1 MRFLADMGVSHR
13 TVAWLRGAGHDAVHL
28 RDRGLERLPN
38 GEIFA
43 KAVAE
48 GRAILTFDLD
58 FGEIVALSRGQ
69 RVGVILF
76 RLNNT
81 TTPFLNRRLA
91 AVLADAEVALCD
103 GAIVVVEDSRHR
115 VRRFPT
121 AP

>member
-1 MRFLADMGVSHR
+1 VIEGEVERKHQ
-13 TVAWLRGAGHDAVHL
+13 
-28 RDRGLERLPN
+28 GLGQL
-38 GEIFA
+38 
-43 KAVAE
+43 AVAE
-48 GRAILTFDLD
+48 GQVILTFDLD

-69 RVGVILF
+69 RVGVVLF

-121 AP
+121 AQ